1 MIIRTFRPGAD
12 EDDWIAVNARAFADH
27 PEQGRITR
35 RDLDDRLA
43 ESWFDP
49 AGFFVAISAG
59 RMVGFHWTKQHE
71 DQLGEVYVLGVDPVA
86 GGQGLGKALLT
97 TGLRH
102 LKRRG
107 KHPRPALRRGGPR
120 RQQLPCIRLMVSV
133 LPAVM

>member
-1 MIIRTFRPGAD
+1 MS
-12 EDDWIAVNARAFADH
+12 
-27 PEQGRITR
+27 
-35 RDLDDRLA
+35 

-59 RMVGFHWTKQHE
+59 RRVVFHWTKQHE

-86 GGQGLGKALLT
+86 VGQGLGKAFLT

-107 KHPRPALRRGGPR
+107 NTRVQLYVEADHGVAIALYSAYGFRVASRDVMYGSAE
-120 RQQLPCIRLMVSV
+120 LPPLTAGQTQ
-133 LPAVM
+133 P